1 VTSPIAVPDLE
12 DRLRFL
18 FGTVPAAADLVGP
31 QQWTELL
38 LDDRPE
44 AGETISGMLLRV
56 SLAGRILGTDPT
68 GTWDEVQ
75 RQLAAGTER
84 HAVMD
89 ALVAELVPLL
99 DAAYDACA
107 ELVRAKVVIG
117 GPELETEIRDRL
129 ALAAD
134 DPVAETVLR
143 DALERHLLDPMSD
156 VAGVPSGALVH
167 VPTLLRDGVF
177 THHLS
182 DTEETEGRLAVE
194 PDLAVF
200 ARIAEPRTA
209 AGRLT
214 VELDSAGDIFWA
226 GPSGWL
232 PRQAP
237 GEVLAVRATE
247 GKVVID
253 TVPGTLPKPPEL
265 VTALRNVYDAQIADP
280 PLPLTGDMLLL
291 GLLAAD
297 PTAFAEPVAPLAEL
311 AAAAGLLQRGREF
324 GHDDAAWGA
333 AARLTRADRL
343 ARLLDDDG
351 LERAEAALDLVA
363 AGAPTDADLRTVLGL
378 LEDGDV
384 LLAVAA
390 ELIGAGLIDPAGDAA
405 QVAAAE
411 ELGNRFVSAA
421 GSSMKAAAAHLFTS
435 LAVERAGRL
444 ADAESH
450 LRAAAAVG
458 EWWLVDER
466 LAWYASDRG
475 RAAEAL
481 GYLRDAGL
489 SEVHEPVAVLTP
501 YAVPVAV
508 PARNE
513 PCWCG
518 SGRKYKQCHRDELP
532 LPPLAERVPWLEH
545 KTVMYLDRRGGAVDV
560 LIDGLADVLA
570 GGDGD
575 PESVLD
581 DPLLA
586 DVALVEGGWLARF
599 VAERGPLLPSD
610 EAELAASWAAVPRK
624 VYEIVGIGYGTGVT
638 VRELGAGG
646 DGVRVADPEVAKA
659 ATAGELVCARIV
671 GDGAG
676 GLRFSGVVTA
686 VPRGREDE
694 LRDVLA
700 TGDPY
705 AVLDWL
711 AEAEYLG

>member
-1 VTSPIAVPDLE
+1 VTSPIAAPDLE

-44 AGETISGMLLRV
+44 VGETLSGMLLRV
-56 SLAGRILGTDPT
+56 SIAGRILGADPT
-68 GTWDEVQ
+68 GTWDEVR
-75 RQLAAGTER
+75 RQLADGTER

-89 ALVAELVPLL
+89 TLVAELVPLL

-107 ELVRAKVVIG
+107 ELVRAKVVIA

-129 ALAAD
+129 ALAAA

-143 DALERHLLDPMSD
+143 DALERHLLDPTSD
-156 VAGVPSGALVH
+156 VAGVPSGAVVH
-167 VPTLLRDGVF
+167 VPTLLSDCVL

-182 DTEETEGRLAVE
+182 DTEEAEGRLAVE

-200 ARIAEPRTA
+200 ARIAEPRTEA
-209 AGRLT
+209 VRLT
-214 VELDSAGDIFWA
+214 VALDSAGDISWT

-232 PRQAP
+232 PRPAA
-237 GEVLAVRATE
+237 GEVLTVRTADDRI
-247 GKVVID
+247 VID
-253 TVPGTLPKPPEL
+253 TAPGALPAPPAL
-265 VTALRNVYDAQIADP
+265 VTALRQVYDTQIADP

-297 PTAFAEPVAPLAEL
+297 RTVFAEPVAPLAEL

-324 GHDDAAWGA
+324 GHDDAAWVA
-333 AARLTRADRL
+333 AARIIRTDRL
-343 ARLLDDDG
+343 ARRLDDDG
-351 LERAEAALDLVA
+351 VERAEAALDLVA

-390 ELIGAGLIDPAGDAA
+390 ELIGADGDAA
-405 QVAAAE
+405 QVAAAV
-411 ELGNRFVSAA
+411 ELGDRFVGAA
-421 GSSMKAAAAHLFTS
+421 GSSMRAAAAHLFAS

-444 ADAESH
+444 SDAESH

-481 GYLRDAGL
+481 GYMRDAGL

-518 SGRKYKQCHRDELP
+518 SGRKYKQCHRDQLP
-532 LPPLAERVPWLEH
+532 LPPLAERVPWLEQ
-545 KTVMYLDRRGGAVDV
+545 KTVLYLDRRGGAVDV

-610 EAELAASWAAVPRK
+610 EAELAASWAAVSRN
-624 VYEIVGIGYGTGVT
+624 VYEIVGIGYGSGVT
-638 VRELGAGG
+638 VRELGVGG
-646 DGVRVADPEVAKA
+646 DGVRVADQEVAKA
-659 ATAGELVCARIV
+659 AKAGELVCARIV
-671 GDGAG
+671 DDGAG

-694 LRDVLA
+694 LRDVLD

>member
-1 VTSPIAVPDLE
+1 VPDLE

-107 ELVRAKVVIG
+107 ELVRTKVVIG

-182 DTEETEGRLAVE
+182 DTEETEGRVAVE
-194 PDLAVF
+194 PDQALLARG
-200 ARIAEPRTA
+200 AGPRTA

-232 PRQAP
+232 PRPAP
-237 GEVLAVRATE
+237 GEVLALRATE
-247 GKVVID
+247 GQVVID
-253 TVPGTLPKPPEL
+253 TVPGTLPAPPAL
-265 VTALRNVYDAQIADP
+265 VAALRNVYDAQIADP

-324 GHDDAAWGA
+324 GHDDAAWVT
-333 AARLTRADRL
+333 AARITRADRL
-343 ARLLDDDG
+343 ARRLDDDG
-351 LERAEAALDLVA
+351 LERRRHW
-363 AGAPTDADLRTVLGL
+363 T
-378 LEDGDV
+378 
-384 LLAVAA
+384 
-390 ELIGAGLIDPAGDAA
+390 
-405 QVAAAE
+405 
-411 ELGNRFVSAA
+411 
-421 GSSMKAAAAHLFTS
+421 
-435 LAVERAGRL
+435 
-444 ADAESH
+444 
-450 LRAAAAVG
+450 
-458 EWWLVDER
+458 WWR
-466 LAWYASDRG
+466 
-475 RAAEAL
+475 
-481 GYLRDAGL
+481 
-489 SEVHEPVAVLTP
+489 
-501 YAVPVAV
+501 
-508 PARNE
+508 PARPPTPTCA
-513 PCWCG
+513 PCSAC
-518 SGRKYKQCHRDELP
+518 SRTATCCC
-532 LPPLAERVPWLEH
+532 PWQ
-545 KTVMYLDRRGGAVDV
+545 R
-560 LIDGLADVLA
+560 
-570 GGDGD
+570 
-575 PESVLD
+575 S
-581 DPLLA
+581 
-586 DVALVEGGWLARF
+586 
-599 VAERGPLLPSD
+599 
-610 EAELAASWAAVPRK
+610 
-624 VYEIVGIGYGTGVT
+624 
-638 VRELGAGG
+638 
-646 DGVRVADPEVAKA
+646 
-659 ATAGELVCARIV
+659 
-671 GDGAG
+671 
-676 GLRFSGVVTA
+676 
-686 VPRGREDE
+686 
-694 LRDVLA
+694 
-700 TGDPY
+700 
-705 AVLDWL
+705 
-711 AEAEYLG
+711 